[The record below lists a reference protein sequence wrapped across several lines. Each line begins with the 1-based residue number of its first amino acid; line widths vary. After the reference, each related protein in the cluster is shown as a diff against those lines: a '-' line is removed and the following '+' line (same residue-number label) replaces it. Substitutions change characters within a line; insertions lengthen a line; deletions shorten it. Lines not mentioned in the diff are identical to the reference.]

1 MSIRVYIDMPN
12 IIGDNIAKLYAVV
25 ETKDGRRLVSEGDI
39 TVWAKEITDEGPK
52 VNQKVKVTDNNGN
65 VTYGTITKI
74 FPPCERHS
82 GRFVVEM
89 HSKGRDHC
97 EEFWYSDF
105 GKSVEVCK

>member
-1 MSIRVYIDMPN
+1 M
-12 IIGDNIAKLYAVV
+12 A
-25 ETKDGRRLVSEGDI
+25 SEGLKI
-39 TVWAKEITDEGPK
+39 
-52 VNQKVKVTDNNGN
+52 NQKVKVTYNGN

-74 FPPCERHS
+74 FPPCESHS